1 MLLVEYEPALPT
13 LFFPGLR
20 LAATENGKGC
30 KNEEYEPAL
39 PLLHFLGPRLAATE
53 NSKGCKNKEYEPALP
68 TLHFPGLLHFLAFLL
83 HFLLQLL
90 PVHLPLGVQLRAP
103 PLLHSLHDR
112 H

>member
-1 MLLVEYEPALPT
+1 MLHVEYEPTLPT

-20 LAATENGKGC
+20 LAATGNSKGC

-39 PLLHFLGPRLAATE
+39 PTLCFPELRFAATE

-90 PVHLPLGVQLRAP
+90 PVHLPPGVQLRAP
-103 PLLHSLHDR
+103 PLLHSLHDL